1 MRLKKFGPNKLSEK
15 EGTHWAILLI
25 KEIITPFSLLL
36 WGGSALCVVA
46 YVIGKDLSNL
56 YLAVIIAAIILV
68 TGGISFNQTMKSQ
81 SLMDSFK
88 DFIPP
93 QTIVVRN
100 GI

>member
-1 MRLKKFGPNKLSEK
+1 MRLKKFGPNKLSQK

-25 KEIITPFSLLL
+25 RELVTPFALLL
-36 WGGSALCVVA
+36 WSGSALCFVA
-46 YVIGKDLSNL
+46 YILGKDLSNL
-56 YLAVIIAAIILV
+56 YLGVIIAAIILT
-68 TGGISFNQTMKSQ
+68 TGAISFNQTMKSQ